1 MAVSAVCRPVRL
13 FESEP
18 SVLDRIF
25 SASPREACACAPEAC
40 ALPETI
46 VGETPALHLRMS
58 KTNLP
63 LVLHLKYIFQ

>member
-18 SVLDRIF
+18 SVL
-25 SASPREACACAPEAC
+25 EACACAPEAC